1 VSKNKT
7 QGGGMADQQ
16 IIILHA
22 LSFALES
29 AGVCSL
35 FNKKGVQGLFPL
47 SASGKLAAKYCF
59 ENRLLK
65 VVEQSTKPFTE
76 MVKITRLGI
85 RSVLEGIKIDK
96 LLENAA
102 ALIESSGDKNVNN
115 PGSEDAVFYKSIEKA
130 AGLIALKLGAPL
142 SDDSIVPA
150 KHIFILL
157 KEWSDTGRA
166 GDCQLYHLYQ
176 QLSCR
181 CPEITPGTF
190 HDALR
195 DLRQKKLIELHPWT
209 GPLYEIPKPE
219 LAMMAGHEIA
229 CYASLGPAAAVF
241 NPDDSS
247 FALCGAG

>member
-1 VSKNKT
+1 
-7 QGGGMADQQ
+7 MADQQ

-29 AGVCSL
+29 GAVCSL

-59 ENRLLK
+59 EMRLLK

-85 RSVLEGIKIDK
+85 RAVLEGIKIDR

-102 ALIESSGDKNVNN
+102 TIIESPTEKSVIN
-115 PGSEDAVFYKSIEKA
+115 PANDDMVFYQSLEKV
-130 AGLIALKLGAPL
+130 AGSIALKLGAPL
-142 SDDSIVPA
+142 SEEFSSPA

-157 KEWSDTGRA
+157 KEWSDSGRA
-166 GDCQLYHLYQ
+166 GDCQLYYLYQ
-176 QLSCR
+176 HLSPL
-181 CPEITPGTF
+181 CPGITPGAF

-195 DLRQKKLIELHPWT
+195 NLRQKKLIELHPWT

-219 LAMMAGHEIA
+219 LALMAGHEIA

-247 FALCGAG
+247 IALCSAG

>member
-1 VSKNKT
+1 
-7 QGGGMADQQ
+7 MADQQ

-85 RSVLEGIKIDK
+85 RSVLEGIKINK

-102 ALIESSGDKNVNN
+102 SLIESSGDKNVNN
-115 PGSEDAVFYKSIEKA
+115 HGSDDVVFYQSMEKA
-130 AGLIALKLGAPL
+130 AGLIALKFGAPL
-142 SDDSIVPA
+142 ELGASLSEDFSSPA

-166 GDCQLYHLYQ
+166 GDCQLYYLYQ
-176 QLSCR
+176 QLLCR

-229 CYASLGPAAAVF
+229 CYASLGSAAAVF

>member
-1 VSKNKT
+1 
-7 QGGGMADQQ
+7 MADQQ

-22 LSFALES
+22 LNCALES

-59 ENRLLK
+59 EMRLLK

-85 RSVLEGIKIDK
+85 RSVLEGIRINK

-102 ALIESSGDKNVNN
+102 ALIESSGDKNVISACND
-115 PGSEDAVFYKSIEKA
+115 DAIFYHSLGKA
-130 AGLIALKLGAPL
+130 AGLIALKLGASF
-142 SDDSIVPA
+142 SDDFSSLA

-157 KEWSDTGRA
+157 KEWSDAGRA
-166 GDCQLYHLYQ
+166 GDCQLYYLYQ
-176 QLSCR
+176 QLSSR
-181 CPEITPGTF
+181 CPGITPGFF

-209 GPLYEIPKPE
+209 GPLYEMPKPE
-219 LAMMAGHEIA
+219 FALMAGHEIA
-229 CYASLGPAAAVF
+229 CYASLGSAAAVF
-241 NPDDSS
+241 NSDDSS
-247 FALCGAG
+247 FALCSAG

>member
-1 VSKNKT
+1 V
-7 QGGGMADQQ
+7 ADQQ

-47 SASGKLAAKYCF
+47 SGSGKLAAKYCF
-59 ENRLLK
+59 EMRFLK

-85 RSVLEGIKIDK
+85 RAVLEGIKIDR
-96 LLENAA
+96 LLENASA
-102 ALIESSGDKNVNN
+102 IIESPAEKIVIN
-115 PGSEDAVFYKSIEKA
+115 PTNDDMVFYQSLEKV
-130 AGLIALKLGAPL
+130 AGSIALKLGAPL
-142 SDDSIVPA
+142 SEDFSSPA
-150 KHIFILL
+150 KYIFILL
-157 KEWSDTGRA
+157 KEWSDSGRA
-166 GDCQLYHLYQ
+166 GDCQLYYLYQ
-176 QLSCR
+176 QLSPL
-181 CPEITPGTF
+181 CPGITPGAF

-195 DLRQKKLIELHPWT
+195 NLRQKKLIELHPWT

-219 LAMMAGHEIA
+219 LALMAGHEIA

-247 FALCGAG
+247 FALCSAG

>member
-1 VSKNKT
+1 
-7 QGGGMADQQ
+7 MADQQ

-59 ENRLLK
+59 EMRLLK

-85 RSVLEGIKIDK
+85 RAVLEGIKIDR
-96 LLENAA
+96 LLENASAIIECPAEKSVINA
-102 ALIESSGDKNVNN
+102 ANDDMAFYQSLEKVA
-115 PGSEDAVFYKSIEKA
+115 GS
-130 AGLIALKLGAPL
+130 IALKLGAPL
-142 SDDSIVPA
+142 SEDFSSPA
-150 KHIFILL
+150 KYIFILL
-157 KEWSDTGRA
+157 KEWSDSGRA
-166 GDCQLYHLYQ
+166 GDCQLYYLYQ
-176 QLSCR
+176 QLSPL
-181 CPEITPGTF
+181 CPGITPGAF

-195 DLRQKKLIELHPWT
+195 NLRQKKLIELHPWT

-219 LAMMAGHEIA
+219 LALMAGHEIA

-241 NPDDSS
+241 NPDDRS
-247 FALCGAG
+247 FALCSAG

>member
-1 VSKNKT
+1 
-7 QGGGMADQQ
+7 MADQQ

-59 ENRLLK
+59 EMRLLK
-65 VVEQSTKPFTE
+65 VVEQSTKPYTE

-85 RSVLEGIKIDK
+85 RAVLEGIKIDR
-96 LLENAA
+96 LLENASA
-102 ALIESSGDKNVNN
+102 IIESPAEKSVIYQANDDMAFYQSLEKVV
-115 PGSEDAVFYKSIEKA
+115 GS
-130 AGLIALKLGAPL
+130 IALKLGAPL
-142 SDDSIVPA
+142 SEDFSSPA

-157 KEWSDTGRA
+157 KEWSDSGRA

-176 QLSCR
+176 QLSPL
-181 CPEITPGTF
+181 CPGITPGAF

-195 DLRQKKLIELHPWT
+195 NLRQKKLIELHPWT

-219 LAMMAGHEIA
+219 LALMAGHEIA
-229 CYASLGPAAAVF
+229 WYASLGPTAAVF

-247 FALCGAG
+247 FALCSAG

>member
-1 VSKNKT
+1 
-7 QGGGMADQQ
+7 MADQQ

-59 ENRLLK
+59 EMRLLK

-85 RSVLEGIKIDK
+85 RAVLEGIKIDR

-102 ALIESSGDKNVNN
+102 TIIESPTEKSVIN
-115 PGSEDAVFYKSIEKA
+115 PANDDMAFYQSLEKVAGS
-130 AGLIALKLGAPL
+130 IALKLGAPL
-142 SDDSIVPA
+142 SEEFSSPA
-150 KHIFILL
+150 KQIFILL
-157 KEWSDTGRA
+157 KEWSDSGRA
-166 GDCQLYHLYQ
+166 GDCQLYYLYQ
-176 QLSCR
+176 HLSPL
-181 CPEITPGTF
+181 CPGITPGAF

-195 DLRQKKLIELHPWT
+195 NLRQKKLIELHPWT

-219 LAMMAGHEIA
+219 LALMAGHEIA

-247 FALCGAG
+247 IAMCSAG

>member
-1 VSKNKT
+1 
-7 QGGGMADQQ
+7 MADQQ

-59 ENRLLK
+59 EMRLLK

-85 RSVLEGIKIDK
+85 RAVLEGIKIDR
-96 LLENAA
+96 LLENASAIIECPAEKSVINA
-102 ALIESSGDKNVNN
+102 ANDDMAFYQSLEKVA
-115 PGSEDAVFYKSIEKA
+115 GS
-130 AGLIALKLGAPL
+130 IALKLGAPL
-142 SDDSIVPA
+142 SEDFSSPA
-150 KHIFILL
+150 KYIFILL
-157 KEWSDTGRA
+157 KEWSDSGRA
-166 GDCQLYHLYQ
+166 GDCQLYYLYQ
-176 QLSCR
+176 QLSPL
-181 CPEITPGTF
+181 CPGITPGAF

-195 DLRQKKLIELHPWT
+195 NLRQKKLIELHPWT

-219 LAMMAGHEIA
+219 LALMAGHEIA

-247 FALCGAG
+247 FALCSAG

>member
-1 VSKNKT
+1 
-7 QGGGMADQQ
+7 MADQQ

-59 ENRLLK
+59 EMRLLR

-85 RSVLEGIKIDK
+85 RAVLEGIKIEK
-96 LLENAA
+96 LLENAEK
-102 ALIESSGDKNVNN
+102 LIEPLSGKNIIN
-115 PGSEDAVFYKSIEKA
+115 PGCDDGVFYHSLEKL
-130 AGLIALKLGAPL
+130 AGLISMKLGSSL
-142 SDDSIVPA
+142 VDDVASPA

-157 KEWSDTGRA
+157 REWSDAGRA

-176 QLSCR
+176 QLSSR
-181 CPEITPGTF
+181 CPGITPGIF

-195 DLRQKKLIELHPWT
+195 NLRQKKLIELHPWT

-219 LAMMAGHEIA
+219 LALMAGHEIA

-247 FALCGAG
+247 FALCSAG

>member
-1 VSKNKT
+1 
-7 QGGGMADQQ
+7 MADQQ

-22 LSFALES
+22 LSYALES
-29 AGVCSL
+29 AGICSL

-59 ENRLLK
+59 EMRLLK

-85 RSVLEGIKIDK
+85 RAVLEGIKIDR
-96 LLENAA
+96 LLENASA
-102 ALIESSGDKNVNN
+102 IIESPTEKSVINSADGDVAFYQSLEKVA
-115 PGSEDAVFYKSIEKA
+115 GS
-130 AGLIALKLGAPL
+130 IALKLGAPL
-142 SDDSIVPA
+142 SEDFSSPE

-157 KEWSDTGRA
+157 KEWSDSGRA
-166 GDCQLYHLYQ
+166 GDCQLNYLYQ
-176 QLSCR
+176 HLSPL
-181 CPEITPGTF
+181 CPGITPGAF

-195 DLRQKKLIELHPWT
+195 NLRQKKLIELHPWT

-219 LAMMAGHEIA
+219 LALMAGHEIA

-247 FALCGAG
+247 IALCSAG

>member
-1 VSKNKT
+1 
-7 QGGGMADQQ
+7 MADQQ

-59 ENRLLK
+59 EMRLLK

-85 RSVLEGIKIDK
+85 RAVLEGIKIDR

-102 ALIESSGDKNVNN
+102 TIIESPTEKSVIN
-115 PGSEDAVFYKSIEKA
+115 PANDDMAFYQSLEKVAGS
-130 AGLIALKLGAPL
+130 IALKLGAPL
-142 SDDSIVPA
+142 SEEFSSPA
-150 KHIFILL
+150 KQIFILL
-157 KEWSDTGRA
+157 KEWSDSGRA
-166 GDCQLYHLYQ
+166 GDCQLYYLYQ
-176 QLSCR
+176 HLSPL
-181 CPEITPGTF
+181 CPGITPGVF

-195 DLRQKKLIELHPWT
+195 NLRQKKLIELHPWT

-219 LAMMAGHEIA
+219 LALMAGHEIA

-247 FALCGAG
+247 IALCSAG

>member
-1 VSKNKT
+1 
-7 QGGGMADQQ
+7 MADQQ

-59 ENRLLK
+59 EMRLLK

-85 RSVLEGIKIDK
+85 RAVLEGIKIDR

-102 ALIESSGDKNVNN
+102 TIIESPTEKSVIN
-115 PGSEDAVFYKSIEKA
+115 PANDDMAFYQSLEKVAGS
-130 AGLIALKLGAPL
+130 IALKLGAPL
-142 SDDSIVPA
+142 SEEFSSPA
-150 KHIFILL
+150 KQIFILL
-157 KEWSDTGRA
+157 KEWSDSGRA
-166 GDCQLYHLYQ
+166 GDCQLYYLYQ
-176 QLSCR
+176 HLSPL
-181 CPEITPGTF
+181 CPGITPGAF

-195 DLRQKKLIELHPWT
+195 NLRQKKLIELHPWT

-219 LAMMAGHEIA
+219 LALMAGHEIA

-247 FALCGAG
+247 IALCSAG

>member
-1 VSKNKT
+1 V
-7 QGGGMADQQ
+7 ADQQ

-47 SASGKLAAKYCF
+47 SASGKLAAKHCF
-59 ENRLLK
+59 ERHLLK

-102 ALIESSGDKNVNN
+102 NFIESSGEKNSVN
-115 PGSEDAVFYKSIEKA
+115 PESDDAVFYHSLEKA
-130 AGLIALKLGAPL
+130 AGLIARKLGSSL
-142 SDDSIVPA
+142 LHDFTSPA

-157 KEWSDTGRA
+157 KEWSDAGRA

-176 QLSCR
+176 QLSAR
-181 CPEITPGTF
+181 CPGITLGAF

-195 DLRQKKLIELHPWT
+195 NLRQKKLIELHPWT

-219 LAMMAGHEIA
+219 LALMAGHEIA
-229 CYASLGPAAAVF
+229 CYASLGSAAAVF

-247 FALCGAG
+247 FALCSAG

>member
-1 VSKNKT
+1 
-7 QGGGMADQQ
+7 MADQQ

-59 ENRLLK
+59 EMRLLK

-85 RSVLEGIKIDK
+85 RAVLEGIKIDR
-96 LLENAA
+96 LLENASA
-102 ALIESSGDKNVNN
+102 IIESPAEKSVINSANDDMAFYQSLEKVV
-115 PGSEDAVFYKSIEKA
+115 GS
-130 AGLIALKLGAPL
+130 IALKLGAPSKLGAPL
-142 SDDSIVPA
+142 SEDFSSPA

-157 KEWSDTGRA
+157 KEWSDSGRA
-166 GDCQLYHLYQ
+166 GDCQLYYLYQ
-176 QLSCR
+176 QLSPL
-181 CPEITPGTF
+181 CPGITPGAF

-195 DLRQKKLIELHPWT
+195 NLRQKKLIELHPWT

-219 LAMMAGHEIA
+219 LALMAGHEIA
-229 CYASLGPAAAVF
+229 WYASLGPTAAVF

-247 FALCGAG
+247 FALCSAG

>member
-1 VSKNKT
+1 
-7 QGGGMADQQ
+7 MADQQ

-59 ENRLLK
+59 EMRLLK

-85 RSVLEGIKIDK
+85 RAVLEGIKIDR
-96 LLENAA
+96 LLENASAIIECPAEKSVINA
-102 ALIESSGDKNVNN
+102 ANDDMAFYQSLEKVA
-115 PGSEDAVFYKSIEKA
+115 GS
-130 AGLIALKLGAPL
+130 IALKLGAPL
-142 SDDSIVPA
+142 SEDFSSPA
-150 KHIFILL
+150 KYIFILL
-157 KEWSDTGRA
+157 KEWSDSGRA
-166 GDCQLYHLYQ
+166 GDCQLYYLYQ
-176 QLSCR
+176 QLSPL
-181 CPEITPGTF
+181 CPGITPGAF

-195 DLRQKKLIELHPWT
+195 NLRQKKLIELHPWT

-219 LAMMAGHEIA
+219 LALMAGHEIA

-247 FALCGAG
+247 IALCSAG

>member
-1 VSKNKT
+1 
-7 QGGGMADQQ
+7 MADQQ

-29 AGVCSL
+29 GAVCSL

-59 ENRLLK
+59 EMRLLK

-85 RSVLEGIKIDK
+85 RAVLEGIKIDR

-102 ALIESSGDKNVNN
+102 TIIESPTEKSVIN
-115 PGSEDAVFYKSIEKA
+115 PANDDMAFYQSLEKVAGS
-130 AGLIALKLGAPL
+130 IALKLGAPL
-142 SDDSIVPA
+142 SEEFSSPA

-157 KEWSDTGRA
+157 KEWSDSGRA
-166 GDCQLYHLYQ
+166 GDCQLYYLYQ
-176 QLSCR
+176 HLSPL
-181 CPEITPGTF
+181 CPGITPGAF

-195 DLRQKKLIELHPWT
+195 NLRQKKLIELHPWT

-219 LAMMAGHEIA
+219 LALMAGHEIA

-247 FALCGAG
+247 IALCSAG

>member
-1 VSKNKT
+1 
-7 QGGGMADQQ
+7 MADQQ

-59 ENRLLK
+59 EMRLLK

-85 RSVLEGIKIDK
+85 RAVLEGIKIDR

-102 ALIESSGDKNVNN
+102 TIIESPTEKSVINLANDDMAFYQSLEKVA
-115 PGSEDAVFYKSIEKA
+115 GS
-130 AGLIALKLGAPL
+130 IALKLGAPL
-142 SDDSIVPA
+142 SEEFSSPA
-150 KHIFILL
+150 KQIFILL
-157 KEWSDTGRA
+157 KEWSDSGRA
-166 GDCQLYHLYQ
+166 GDCQLYYLYQ
-176 QLSCR
+176 HLSPL
-181 CPEITPGTF
+181 CPGITPGAF

-195 DLRQKKLIELHPWT
+195 NLRQKKLIELHPWT

-219 LAMMAGHEIA
+219 LALMAGHEIA

-247 FALCGAG
+247 IALCSAG

>member
-1 VSKNKT
+1 
-7 QGGGMADQQ
+7 MADQQ

-59 ENRLLK
+59 EMRLLK

-85 RSVLEGIKIDK
+85 RAVLEGIKIDR
-96 LLENAA
+96 LLENASA
-102 ALIESSGDKNVNN
+102 IIESPAEKNVIN
-115 PGSEDAVFYKSIEKA
+115 PADGDMAFYQSLEKVAGS
-130 AGLIALKLGAPL
+130 IALKLGAPL
-142 SDDSIVPA
+142 SEEFSSPA

-157 KEWSDTGRA
+157 KEWSDSGRA
-166 GDCQLYHLYQ
+166 GDCQLYYLYQ
-176 QLSCR
+176 HLSPL
-181 CPEITPGTF
+181 CPGITPGAF

-195 DLRQKKLIELHPWT
+195 NLRQKKLIELHPWT

-219 LAMMAGHEIA
+219 LALMAGHEIA

-247 FALCGAG
+247 IALCSAG

>member
-1 VSKNKT
+1 
-7 QGGGMADQQ
+7 MADQQ

-29 AGVCSL
+29 GAVCSL

-59 ENRLLK
+59 EMRLLK

-85 RSVLEGIKIDK
+85 RAVLEGIKIDR

-102 ALIESSGDKNVNN
+102 TIIESPTEKSVIN
-115 PGSEDAVFYKSIEKA
+115 PANDDMAFYQSLEKVAGS
-130 AGLIALKLGAPL
+130 IALKLGAPL
-142 SDDSIVPA
+142 SEEFSSPA
-150 KHIFILL
+150 KQIFILL
-157 KEWSDTGRA
+157 KEWSDSGRA
-166 GDCQLYHLYQ
+166 GDCQLYYLYQ
-176 QLSCR
+176 LLTPL
-181 CPEITPGTF
+181 CPGITPGAF

-195 DLRQKKLIELHPWT
+195 NLRQKKLIELHPWT

-219 LAMMAGHEIA
+219 LALMAGHEIA

-247 FALCGAG
+247 IALCSAG

>member
-1 VSKNKT
+1 
-7 QGGGMADQQ
+7 MADQQ
-16 IIILHA
+16 TIILHA

-59 ENRLLK
+59 EMRLLK

-85 RSVLEGIKIDK
+85 RSVLEGIKIEK
-96 LLENAA
+96 LLENAEK
-102 ALIESSGDKNVNN
+102 LIETSSEKNIIN
-115 PGSEDAVFYKSIEKA
+115 PGRDDCVFYHSLEKL
-130 AGLIALKLGAPL
+130 AGLISLKLGSSL
-142 SDDSIVPA
+142 VDDVASPA

-157 KEWSDTGRA
+157 REWSDAGRA

-176 QLSCR
+176 QLSSR
-181 CPEITPGTF
+181 YPGITPGVF

-195 DLRQKKLIELHPWT
+195 NLRQKKLIELHPWT

-219 LAMMAGHEIA
+219 LALMAGHEIA

-241 NPDDSS
+241 NPDNSS
-247 FALCGAG
+247 FALCSAG

>member
-1 VSKNKT
+1 
-7 QGGGMADQQ
+7 MADQQ

-59 ENRLLK
+59 EMRLLK

-85 RSVLEGIKIDK
+85 RAVLEGIKIDR
-96 LLENAA
+96 LLENASA
-102 ALIESSGDKNVNN
+102 IIESPTEKSVIN
-115 PGSEDAVFYKSIEKA
+115 PANDDMAFYQSLAKVAGS
-130 AGLIALKLGAPL
+130 IALKLGAPL
-142 SDDSIVPA
+142 TEDFSSPA

-157 KEWSDTGRA
+157 KEWSDSGRA
-166 GDCQLYHLYQ
+166 GDCQLNYLYQ
-176 QLSCR
+176 HLSPL
-181 CPEITPGTF
+181 CPGITPGAF

-195 DLRQKKLIELHPWT
+195 NLRQKKLIELHPWT

-219 LAMMAGHEIA
+219 LALMAGHEIA

-241 NPDDSS
+241 NTDDSS
-247 FALCGAG
+247 IALCSAG

>member
-1 VSKNKT
+1 
-7 QGGGMADQQ
+7 MADQQ

-59 ENRLLK
+59 EMRLLK

-85 RSVLEGIKIDK
+85 RAVLEGIKIDR

-102 ALIESSGDKNVNN
+102 TIIESPTEKSVIN
-115 PGSEDAVFYKSIEKA
+115 PANDDMAFYQSLEKVAGS
-130 AGLIALKLGAPL
+130 IALKLGAPL
-142 SDDSIVPA
+142 SEEFSSPA
-150 KHIFILL
+150 KQIFILL
-157 KEWSDTGRA
+157 KEWSDSGRA
-166 GDCQLYHLYQ
+166 GDCQLYYLYQ
-176 QLSCR
+176 HLSPL
-181 CPEITPGTF
+181 CPGITPGAF

-195 DLRQKKLIELHPWT
+195 NLRQKKLIELHPWT

-219 LAMMAGHEIA
+219 LALMAGHEIA

-241 NPDDSS
+241 NPDDNSI
-247 FALCGAG
+247 ALCSAG

>member
-1 VSKNKT
+1 V
-7 QGGGMADQQ
+7 ADQQ

-47 SASGKLAAKYCF
+47 SGSGKLAAKYCF
-59 ENRLLK
+59 EMRFLK

-85 RSVLEGIKIDK
+85 RAVLEGIKIDR
-96 LLENAA
+96 LLENASA
-102 ALIESSGDKNVNN
+102 IIESPAEKIVIN
-115 PGSEDAVFYKSIEKA
+115 PANDDMVFYQSLEKV
-130 AGLIALKLGAPL
+130 AGSIALKLGAPL
-142 SDDSIVPA
+142 PEDFSSPA

-157 KEWSDTGRA
+157 KEWSDSGRA

-176 QLSCR
+176 QLSPL
-181 CPEITPGTF
+181 CPGITPGAF

-195 DLRQKKLIELHPWT
+195 NLRQKKLIELHPWT

-219 LAMMAGHEIA
+219 LALMAGHEIA

-247 FALCGAG
+247 FALCSAG

>member
-1 VSKNKT
+1 
-7 QGGGMADQQ
+7 MADQQ

-35 FNKKGVQGLFPL
+35 FNKKGVQGLCPL

-59 ENRLLK
+59 EMRLLK

-85 RSVLEGIKIDK
+85 RAVLEGIKIDR

-102 ALIESSGDKNVNN
+102 TIIESPTEKSVIN
-115 PGSEDAVFYKSIEKA
+115 PANDDMAFYQSLEKVAGS
-130 AGLIALKLGAPL
+130 IALKLGAPL
-142 SDDSIVPA
+142 SEEFSSPA
-150 KHIFILL
+150 KQIFILL
-157 KEWSDTGRA
+157 KEWSDSGRA
-166 GDCQLYHLYQ
+166 GDCQLYYLYQ
-176 QLSCR
+176 HLSPL
-181 CPEITPGTF
+181 CPGITPGAF

-195 DLRQKKLIELHPWT
+195 NLRQKKLIELHPWT

-219 LAMMAGHEIA
+219 LALMAGHEIA

-247 FALCGAG
+247 IALCSAG